1 MARILV
7 IDDDWSI
14 VNALRIVFEK
24 LGHEVQSCVDSLDA
38 IALLD
43 AQQFGAVCS
52 DWQMGGGLDG
62 IDVLDVA
69 RHRCPNARRILITAS
84 PTEPEVRE
92 AIRNGVIEILL
103 TKPWSLPEIRGAV
116 RGI

>member
-7 IDDDWSI
+7 IDDDFSI
-14 VNALRIVFEK
+14 VHALRVVFEK
-24 LGHEVQSCVDSLDA
+24 LGHEVLTCADGLDA

-43 AQQFGAVCS
+43 AQQFDAVVS
-52 DWQMGGGLDG
+52 DWQLGSIDG
-62 IDVLDVA
+62 VDILEVA
-69 RHRCPNARRILITAS
+69 RQRCPTARRILVTAS

-92 AIRNGVIEILL
+92 AIRNGVVEILL
-103 TKPWSLPEIRGAV
+103 TKPWSLPEIRSSV